1 MAKSGAPL
9 LTLQHF
15 VLRTEARKLYRD
27 VLRSLRGVD
36 PETAAGVRSEARAQF
51 AEHVAEHDIERI
63 RILLADGR
71 HSLDQMRQYLGT
83 AHRR

>member
-1 MAKSGAPL
+1 M

-15 VLRTEARKLYRD
+15 VLRSEARKLYRD

-36 PETAAGVRSEARAQF
+36 PDTAAGVRAEARAQF

-63 RILLADGR
+63 RILLLDGR
-71 HSLDQMRQYLGT
+71 HSLEQMRQYLGT
-83 AHRR
+83 ARR